1 MRKGDAKRQE
11 MLNAA
16 EKLFCSRG
24 YDATSVQDIL
34 NVLHASKGGFYHHFS
49 SKEDVL
55 RTLISQRAE
64 RASAYAVEQL
74 ANCGKQVLDRFNT
87 LLHCFMPL
95 RRDEVPFV
103 RMLMPLIERPEGR
116 AMAMM
121 YQDALRSE
129 FQPMLA
135 QIIHDGVDSGV
146 LAPPV
151 KDMESV
157 LLHLAN
163 QCWMEVV
170 GMLLQV
176 AHEGV
181 RYDVPALLATLEK
194 YRRTMEVL
202 LDAPYGSVVMIRI
215 EEWDEVSQRL
225 LRSLEN

>member
-1 MRKGDAKRQE
+1 MRKGEAKRQE

-55 RTLISQRAE
+55 RTLIAQRAE
-64 RASAYAVEQL
+64 RANAYAAEQL
-74 ANCGKQVLDRFNT
+74 EACGAKVMDRLNT

-103 RMLMPLIERPEGR
+103 RMLMPLLERPEGR

-121 YQDALRSE
+121 YQDAL
-129 FQPMLA
+129 LA
-135 QIIHDGVDSGV
+135 QFLPLLSQIIHDGVEQEV

-157 LLHLAN
+157 ILHLAN

-170 GMLLQV
+170 NALLQV
-176 AHEGV
+176 AREGA
-181 RYDVPALLATLEK
+181 RYDVPALLNTLEK
-194 YRRTMEVL
+194 YRRTVEVL
-202 LDAPYGSVVMIRI
+202 LDAPFGSVVMIRI